1 MIRCRAATAAHD
13 VDETFPRPL
22 SDVFRHHF
30 GAQVIAAELVRQA
43 CVRVSG
49 YERVGYSAEFS
60 DVGPQFL
67 RPEGTVKP
75 YGKRPCMAYRVPEGL
90 RRLPGKRAAGE
101 IGNRAGDHDGAGFLP
116 FFKELVDREESRPG
130 VQGIEN

>member
-1 MIRCRAATAAHD
+1 W
-13 VDETFPRPL
+13 
-22 SDVFRHHF
+22 
-30 GAQVIAAELVRQA
+30 QA

-101 IGNRAGDHDGAGFLP
+101 IGNRAGDHDGQGFLP

-130 VQGIEN
+130 VQGIENGFDQKQIRATPHQPFGRLAIVSHQLVEGHV